1 MKAYLSLG
9 IWSGKIPRGA
19 ALFRQDGKGAN
30 GGYLRLRNA
39 NAAFSRPCRHQL
51 RFCRD
56 LKEII
61 DDWERQP
68 PNLAQEPT

>member
-1 MKAYLSLG
+1 MQPSPGPAG
-9 IWSGKIPRGA
+9 ISF
-19 ALFRQDGKGAN
+19 ALLVA
-30 GGYLRLRNA
+30 
-39 NAAFSRPCRHQL
+39 
-51 RFCRD
+51 

>member
-30 GGYLRLRNA
+30 GGYLKTERQCSLLPA
-39 NAAFSRPCRHQL
+39 LPASASLCLSH
-51 RFCRD
+51 

-68 PNLAQEPT
+68 PNRSEEPP